1 MNKIMK
7 FILWLSVL
15 VVSLLAISVGTIGY
29 YFSEKVVTSGEAYG
43 FKIGSTRGEAYEK
56 AVQALRNSQAVALHT
71 WPQNEFHREFLPKE
85 NPVNNNDPRWVLVVD
100 PTWWNNTV
108 TLSFAD
114 GRLVE
119 IRRDRY
125 ISELP

>member
-1 MNKIMK
+1 MNKIKK
-7 FILWLSVL
+7 FILWLSIL
-15 VVSLLAISVGTIGY
+15 VAALLAISLGSVGY

-43 FKIGSTRGEAYEK
+43 FKIGATRAETFERAT
-56 AVQALRNSQAVALHT
+56 QALQNRQAVALHT
-71 WPQNEFHREFLPKE
+71 WPHNQFHKEFLPKE

-119 IRRDRY
+119 IRRDHY
-125 ISELP
+125 IWELP

>member
-1 MNKIMK
+1 MQFLGDKQK
-7 FILWLSVL
+7 LVL
-15 VVSLLAISVGTIGY
+15 CPPELPSL
-29 YFSEKVVTSGEAYG
+29 
-43 FKIGSTRGEAYEK
+43 
-56 AVQALRNSQAVALHT
+56 AVALHT
-71 WPQNEFHREFLPKE
+71 WPQNQFHREFLPKE

-125 ISELP
+125 IWEFP